1 MLGRSLRRPTTAV
14 LGIRLVRS
22 VKSNNMS
29 RMCVTVPKNKREE
42 IAFSLRRGERD
53 DQSTPSTPSN
63 PSTNVAGG
71 PRGAPS
77 TCSFA
82 SRGAGGAPS
91 ATTKRRDP
99 DVVGRGPTSGN
110 AVTPW
115 PTRVRRVCLPSD
127 RGAPRLTGTRGATGW
142 PRQTEGDD
150 RPIDRPTDRRTDEK

>member
-1 MLGRSLRRPTTAV
+1 MPFVKMLGRSLRRPTTAV

-99 DVVGRGPTSGN
+99 DVVGRGANIGE
-110 AVTPW
+110 
-115 PTRVRRVCLPSD
+115 RRDTLADPCPACLPAQRPGRAASD
-127 RGAPRLTGTRGATGW
+127 RHERGDGMA
-142 PRQTEGDD
+142 
-150 RPIDRPTDRRTDEK
+150 PTD